1 MAHFV
6 IWNCL
11 AEDYAPIRPLGPHQL
26 ASWCIQHGY
35 NVKVIDFSHLLQHK
49 DFIEIN
55 EKHIGPETIGIGV
68 STSFW
73 HPSVRMKKAK
83 GSQKTNT
90 YTTSVGDQVGHSN
103 DPTQKRK
110 LFDQNFTNMMAG
122 PNRTEEPYWVINAR
136 TELERK
142 YPKLD
147 WVMGGS
153 QSHYGN
159 MEFNWRKIHGFAE
172 DAFLKYLDERSNFA
186 GVRKDFDIKQSN
198 RAYIGTNLSIG
209 SNEALLMEMG
219 RGCQFECSFCSY
231 PLIGKKKGTYIRDYK
246 RIEDEFLY
254 NYETFGTTKY
264 IFTDDTFNEDMDKME
279 QLAKISS
286 DLPFDLKYVGYHRL
300 DLIWARKAQKDL
312 LREIGLVSPFF
323 GIESFHPEASKAIGK
338 GWNGRMGKEFM
349 EELMNDW
356 KDEITFELG
365 FIIGLPGETQE
376 NLQETWDWLVKHQPG
391 YWIFQALYINQHEKP
406 GEIQMSKFDRDAQKW
421 GYKFPIPG
429 NGLYWKQGNFNSST
443 ANRACVE
450 FNYAS
455 NEFVKPAGF
464 RLMQLTAIDEDFRKI
479 QHTKQKDIN
488 WEHMERKTA
497 AFAYNYAKKQIY
509 GDNYYPGLEAEL
521 VDSGE

>member
-11 AEDYAPIRPLGPHQL
+11 GEDFAPIRPIGPHQL

-35 NVKVIDFSHLLQHK
+35 DVKVIDFSHLIHEK
-49 DFIEIN
+49 AFIEIN

-83 GSQKTNT
+83 GTEKTNT
-90 YTTSVGDQVGHSN
+90 YTTSVGDQIGHSD
-103 DPTQKRK
+103 DPETKKK
-110 LFDQNFTNMMAG
+110 LFDQNFTNMMAP
-122 PNRTEEPYWVINAR
+122 PNKTEEPNWVMRAR
-136 TELERK
+136 DILEKRH
-142 YPKLD
+142 PQLE

-159 MEFNWRKIHGFAE
+159 HHFDWVKFHGFAE
-172 DAFLKYLDERSNFA
+172 DSFLKYLDEKTGFA
-186 GVRKDFDIKQSN
+186 GKRQEFDIKESA
-198 RAYIGTNLSIG
+198 RSYIGNNMTIG

-231 PLIGKKKGTYIRDYK
+231 PLIGKQKGTYIRDYQ
-246 RIEDEFLY
+246 RIKDEFLY
-254 NYETFGTTKY
+254 NYENFGTTKY
-264 IFTDDTFNEDMDKME
+264 IFTDDTFNEDIEKME
-279 QLAKISS
+279 ALAKISS
-286 DLPFDLKYVGYHRL
+286 DLPFDLKYVGYHRM
-300 DLIWARKAQKDL
+300 DLIWARQAQKDL

-338 GWNGRMGKEFM
+338 GWNGRQGKEFLL
-349 EELMNDW
+349 ELMDYW
-356 KDEITFELG
+356 GDDVTYELG
-365 FIIGLPGETQE
+365 FIIGLPGETRE
-376 NLQETWDWLVKHQPG
+376 TMQETWDWLVKHQPG
-391 YWIFQALYINQHEKP
+391 YWIFQALYINQHDKP

-429 NGLYWKQGNFNSST
+429 NKLYWKHDNFNSST

-450 FNYAS
+450 LNYAS
-455 NEFVKPAGF
+455 NDYVKPAGF
-464 RLMQLTAIDEDFRKI
+464 RLMELSAIEEDYRII

-488 WEHMERKTA
+488 WDKMERKTS
-497 AFAYNYAKKQIY
+497 AFVYNYAQRQLY

>member
-11 AEDYAPIRPLGPHQL
+11 AEDFAPIRPIGPHQL

-35 NVKVIDFSHLLQHK
+35 DVKVIDFSHLIHEK
-49 DFIEIN
+49 AFIEIN

-68 STSFW
+68 SSTFW

-90 YTTSVGDQVGHSN
+90 YTTSVGDQIGHSD
-103 DPTQKRK
+103 DPETKRK
-110 LFDQNFTNMMAG
+110 LFDQNFTNMMA
-122 PNRTEEPYWVINAR
+122 PPTTTEEPHWVIR
-136 TELERK
+136 TRDILEKRH
-142 YPKLD
+142 PQLE
-147 WVMGGS
+147 WVLGGS
-153 QSHYGN
+153 QSTKENNH
-159 MEFNWRKIHGFAE
+159 FKWIKFHGFAE
-172 DAFLKYLDERSNFA
+172 DSFLKYLDEKTEFA
-186 GVRKDFDIKQSN
+186 GKRNEFDIKQSARSYLGN
-198 RAYIGTNLSIG
+198 NMTIG

-231 PLIGKKKGTYIRDYK
+231 PLIGKKKGTYIRDYQ
-246 RIEDEFLY
+246 RIKDEFLY
-254 NYETFGTTKY
+254 NYEKFGTTKY
-264 IFTDDTFNEDMDKME
+264 IFTDDTFNEDIEKME
-279 QLAKISS
+279 ALAKISS

-300 DLIWARKAQKDL
+300 DLIWARQAQKDL
-312 LREIGLVSPFF
+312 LREIGLVSPFL

-338 GWNGRMGKEFM
+338 GWNGRQGKEFLL
-349 EELMNDW
+349 ELMEYW
-356 KDEITFELG
+356 GDEVTYELG
-365 FIIGLPGETQE
+365 FIIGLPGETRE
-376 NLQETWDWLVKHQPG
+376 NLQETWKWLIEHQPG

-429 NGLYWKQGNFNSST
+429 NKLYWKHDNFNSST

-455 NEFVKPAGF
+455 NEYVKPAGF
-464 RLMQLTAIDEDFRKI
+464 RLMELSVIEEDFRVL

-488 WEHMERKTA
+488 WDKMERKTS
-497 AFAYNYAKKQIY
+497 AFVYNYAQRQIY
-509 GDNYYPGLEAEL
+509 GDNYYPGLEAEI

>member
-11 AEDYAPIRPLGPHQL
+11 AEDFAPIRPIGPHQL

-35 NVKVIDFSHLLQHK
+35 DVKVIDFSHLIHEK
-49 DFIEIN
+49 AFIEIN

-68 STSFW
+68 SSTFW

-90 YTTSVGDQVGHSN
+90 YTTSVGDQIGHSD
-103 DPTQKRK
+103 DPETKRK
-110 LFDQNFTNMMAG
+110 LFDQNFTNMMA
-122 PNRTEEPYWVINAR
+122 PPTTTEEPHWVIR
-136 TELERK
+136 TRDILEKRH
-142 YPKLD
+142 PQLE
-147 WVMGGS
+147 WVLGGS
-153 QSHYGN
+153 QSTKENNH
-159 MEFNWRKIHGFAE
+159 FKWIKFHGFAE
-172 DAFLKYLDERSNFA
+172 DSFLKYLDEKTEFA
-186 GVRKDFDIKQSN
+186 GKRNEFDIKQSARSYLGN
-198 RAYIGTNLSIG
+198 NMTIG

-231 PLIGKKKGTYIRDYK
+231 PLIGKKKGTYIRDYQ
-246 RIEDEFLY
+246 RIKDEFLY
-254 NYETFGTTKY
+254 NYEKFGTTKY
-264 IFTDDTFNEDMDKME
+264 IFTDDTFNEDIEKME
-279 QLAKISS
+279 ALAKISS

-300 DLIWARKAQKDL
+300 DLIWARQAQKDL
-312 LREIGLVSPFF
+312 LREIGLVSPFL

-338 GWNGRMGKEFM
+338 GWNGRQGKEFLL
-349 EELMNDW
+349 ELMEYW
-356 KDEITFELG
+356 GDEVTYELG
-365 FIIGLPGETQE
+365 FIIGLPGETRE
-376 NLQETWDWLVKHQPG
+376 NLQETWKWLIEHQPG

-421 GYKFPIPG
+421 GYKFPIPS
-429 NGLYWKQGNFNSST
+429 NKLYWKHDNFNSST

-455 NEFVKPAGF
+455 NEYVKPAGF
-464 RLMQLTAIDEDFRKI
+464 RLMELSVIEEDFRVL

-488 WEHMERKTA
+488 WDKMERKTS
-497 AFAYNYAKKQIY
+497 AFVYNYAQRQIY
-509 GDNYYPGLEAEL
+509 GDNYYPGLEAEI

>member
-110 LFDQNFTNMMAG
+110 LFDQNFTNMMAA
-122 PNRTEEPYWVINAR
+122 PNRTEEPFWVINAR

-159 MEFNWRKIHGFAE
+159 MEFNWKKIHGFAE
-172 DAFLKYLDERSNFA
+172 DAFLKYLDERSDFA

-198 RAYIGTNLSIG
+198 RAYIGNNLSIG